1 VPPGGAIEAASRHP
15 VGGPQAGRQRL
26 DWSGPSGLLHYRKLA
41 LLQRRRGWRPSRV
54 HDFFNVPAWEDLPLF
69 SQVCFVS
76 AALGLVLYIVLV
88 IRGRLFGGDKKK
100 NSE

>member
-1 VPPGGAIEAASRHP
+1 MEA
-15 VGGPQAGRQRL
+15 
-26 DWSGPSGLLHYRKLA
+26 
-41 LLQRRRGWRPSRV
+41 SRV
-54 HDFFNVPAWEDLPLF
+54 HDFFNVPAWEHLPLF
-69 SQVCFVS
+69 SQVCFVG